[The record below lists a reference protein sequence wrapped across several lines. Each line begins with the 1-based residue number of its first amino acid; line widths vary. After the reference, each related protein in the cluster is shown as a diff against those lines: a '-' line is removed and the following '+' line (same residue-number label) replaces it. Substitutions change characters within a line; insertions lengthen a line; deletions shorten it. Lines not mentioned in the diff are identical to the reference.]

1 MCIGMKIQRT
11 QLCWQYLP
19 SPNLRHVSTIPNQV
33 RKFPEAQQM
42 EMKIAFV
49 GKYFHES
56 AMVWFKQTLD
66 SLIYWDAFI
75 KQV

>member
-1 MCIGMKIQRT
+1 
-11 QLCWQYLP
+11 
-19 SPNLRHVSTIPNQV
+19 
-33 RKFPEAQQM
+33 M